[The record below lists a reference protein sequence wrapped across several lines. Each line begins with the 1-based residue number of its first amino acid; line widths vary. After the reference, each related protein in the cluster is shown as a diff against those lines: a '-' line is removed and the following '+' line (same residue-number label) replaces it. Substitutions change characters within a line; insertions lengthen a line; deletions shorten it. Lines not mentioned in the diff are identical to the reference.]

1 MSKSIPIESLIQQEH
16 TLIKESELKHDE
28 FFKHALASHALLQ
41 RFVIAADPKAFFFL
55 IFLSQIRNH
64 HLLAFLS
71 TTRRHHVQCV
81 MNLRQ
86 VLEAGASAAY
96 AIGNHDTSSFA
107 EVTKFGL
114 LETPQ
119 KLTTKRY
126 KWLEE
131 NYPKG
136 SDNIKSI
143 KDQLQKSSH
152 ANIVDGYR
160 NFKIKNFGK
169 IHSIHTPFF
178 DHPNSFQERT
188 DLWLIANIAMGLVDL
203 FYGVSLDHKIIAF
216 STTFLDQL
224 KAIEAEN
231 IRLKEIMMKTK
242 KFIRADKIA
251 KARDEQKRSFKKGL

>member
-1 MSKSIPIESLIQQEH
+1 MIKSIPIEDLIKEEQFK
-16 TLIKESELKHDE
+16 IKESESKHNE

-41 RFVIAADPKAFFFL
+41 QFVVAADPKAFFFL

-71 TTRRHHVQCV
+71 ATRRHHVQCV

-96 AIGNHDTSSFA
+96 AIGNHETADFA
-107 EVTKFGL
+107 EVTEFGL

-119 KLTTKRY
+119 KLTSKRY
-126 KWLEE
+126 KWLED
-131 NYPKG
+131 NYTKG
-136 SDNIKSI
+136 SDNIKNI
-143 KDQLQKSSH
+143 KDQLQKSAH
-152 ANIVDGYR
+152 ANIVDAYR
-160 NFKIKNFGK
+160 NFKIKNNSKILK
-169 IHSIHTPFF
+169 IHSPFF
-178 DHPNSFQERT
+178 DHSNNFQERA

-203 FYGVSLDHKIIAF
+203 FYGVCLDHKNIVF
-216 STTFLDQL
+216 NSNFLDQL
-224 KAIEAEN
+224 RQLEKEN

-251 KARDEQKRSFKKGL
+251 KARDE